1 MIGLLPIAQ
10 FWYTAIMES
19 TRAVDIRQGL
29 RIEVITIIWMV
40 IEMAV
45 SILAGI
51 ASGSILLIAFGMDS
65 LIELVS
71 GAILLWRLRVESQNG
86 DVERVERAEGRATWV
101 VAITLALLCI
111 YVLVTAVYGLLARS
125 QPEPSPVGIAISA
138 AAVLIMPYLAVNKRR
153 IAKRIHSDALA
164 GDAANS
170 ITCAYMAGTVLV
182 GLTLNSLF
190 GWWWVENVA
199 ALLFLVWLV
208 RETWETFEDAR
219 QGQSE

>member
-1 MIGLLPIAQ
+1 
-10 FWYTAIMES
+10 MET
-19 TRAVDIRQGL
+19 TRAIEIRQGL
-29 RIEVITIIWMV
+29 RIEVITILWMV

-51 ASGSILLIAFGMDS
+51 AAGSILLIAFGMDS

-71 GAILLWRLRVESQNG
+71 GAILLWRLRVESQGG
-86 DVERVERAEGRATWV
+86 DLERVERAEGVATWV
-101 VAITLALLCI
+101 VAVTLALLCI
-111 YVLVTAVYGLLARS
+111 YVLVTAVYGLLTRS
-125 QPEPSPVGIAISA
+125 QPESSPVGILISA
-138 AAVLIMPYLAVNKRR
+138 AALLIMPYLAVSKRR
-153 IAKRIHSDALA
+153 IAKRIHSEALE

-190 GWWWVENVA
+190 GWWWAENVA
-199 ALLFLVWLV
+199 ALLFLFWLV

-219 QGQSE
+219 QG

>member
-1 MIGLLPIAQ
+1 
-10 FWYTAIMES
+10 MET

-208 RETWETFEDAR
+208 RETRETFEDAR

>member
-1 MIGLLPIAQ
+1 
-10 FWYTAIMES
+10 MET

-111 YVLVTAVYGLLARS
+111 YVLVMAVYGLFARS

>member
-1 MIGLLPIAQ
+1 
-10 FWYTAIMES
+10 MET

>member
-1 MIGLLPIAQ
+1 
-10 FWYTAIMES
+10 MET
-19 TRAVDIRQGL
+19 TRAADIRQGL
-29 RIEVITIIWMV
+29 RIESITILWMV

-71 GAILLWRLRVESQNG
+71 GAILLWRLRVESQG
-86 DVERVERAEGRATWV
+86 GEVERVEQAEGRATWV

-111 YVLVTAVYGLLARS
+111 YVLVTAVYGLLTRS
-125 QPEPSPVGIAISA
+125 KPESSPVGIAISA
-138 AAVLIMPYLAVNKRR
+138 AAVLIMPYLAVNKRQIARR
-153 IAKRIHSDALA
+153 INSDALA

-170 ITCAYMAGTVLV
+170 ITCAYMAGTVLA

-208 RETWETFEDAR
+208 RETWETFEDALHVK
-219 QGQSE
+219 SE

>member
-1 MIGLLPIAQ
+1 
-10 FWYTAIMES
+10 MET

-219 QGQSE
+219 QGQSD

>member
-1 MIGLLPIAQ
+1 
-10 FWYTAIMES
+10 
-19 TRAVDIRQGL
+19 
-29 RIEVITIIWMV
+29 
-40 IEMAV
+40 
-45 SILAGI
+45 
-51 ASGSILLIAFGMDS
+51 
-65 LIELVS
+65 
-71 GAILLWRLRVESQNG
+71 
-86 DVERVERAEGRATWV
+86 
-101 VAITLALLCI
+101 
-111 YVLVTAVYGLLARS
+111 
-125 QPEPSPVGIAISA
+125 
-138 AAVLIMPYLAVNKRR
+138 MPYLAVNKRR